1 MPQWVT
7 SRREALKG
15 LAAAAVASPGRAAA
29 SEAGLS
35 FGLTPVLL
43 TNDLDLLNGLQDYL
57 EKRTGHRVRLFRRRT
72 YQEITALLL
81 SGQLTAAWICGYPF
95 VAHRDSLS
103 LLAVPVWHGEP
114 LYQSYIIA
122 GKDSPAKSVWDLEGG
137 IHAFSDPDSNSGHL
151 VTWDLLVQNG
161 RRPETFFGR
170 TFYTYGHRNVVRAVA
185 SGLAQSGSVDGY
197 VWEVLSQLE
206 PALTGATKVIR
217 RSEWLG
223 FPPVAAALSLADT
236 PEVKMLSAALLSM
249 HHDETGQ
256 RVLEMLRLDRFS
268 AEKPELFDTIGQK
281 VERVQR
287 LG

>member
-1 MPQWVT
+1 M
-7 SRREALKG
+7 
-15 LAAAAVASPGRAAA
+15 
-29 SEAGLS
+29 AGKTELT
-35 FGLTPVLL
+35 FGLTPVML
-43 TNDLDLLNGLQDYL
+43 TNDLDLLHDLEGYL
-57 EKRTGHRVRLFRRRT
+57 EKRTGHRVRLVRRRT

-81 SGQLTAAWICGYPF
+81 TGQLTAAWICGYPF
-95 VAHRDSLS
+95 AVHRDTLS

-122 GKDSPAKSVWDLEGG
+122 ARDSSAESVWDLEGG

-151 VTWDLLVQNG
+151 VTWDLLAQRG
-161 RRPETFFGR
+161 RRPENFFCR

-197 VWEVLSQLE
+197 VWSVLDHLE
-206 PALTGATKVIR
+206 PRLTGATKIVR

-223 FPPVAAALSLADT
+223 FPPVAAASALLDT
-236 PEVKMLSAALLSM
+236 PEVEGLKAALLTM
-249 HHDETGQ
+249 HDDETGR

-268 AEKPELFDTIGQK
+268 EEKATLFDTIAEK